1 MVAVAIGDRRAFRSR
16 KAVPQN
22 EEAGR
27 SFRKLVA
34 LYVALVVAVCI
45 VPAVSHASD
54 LTDLFTTVAFSG
66 SWEVFAKFNWLGKT
80 LQFLISTFCL
90 LGIVLTV
97 VRVTITILYKSSES
111 IFDRVHEIHTR
122 AQGNQFFGL
131 PTAIKEVA
139 GGNFGT
145 GADAIIGFLFFL
157 MPDIVV
163 YSDYNPDRMA
173 YNLQKDDTL
182 TTYFL
187 KISLPTIFTIF
198 FFAIG
203 FNGVLWQAYGNVVD
217 ALATVAKKA
226 VDVDLAAYVNK
237 ALNAGAYYQFSLDD
251 GTEVGAFKEKIAKS
265 LYNRMLLKMDDLSTS
280 QMQTVGS
287 SIQSWV
293 DKQVTAGDIDSHLNV
308 DASSRKVAEDDSAVK
323 NFTYNVEI
331 NSNSTAPEGKGVYH
345 RVVPI
350 GDLGVSVSGDVNYY
364 VHLIIS
370 KNPNADETRYF
381 ELGGGTTSKG
391 DAGTVDKPLGDKK

>member
-66 SWEVFAKFNWLGKT
+66 SWEVFAKFNWLGKA

-370 KNPNADETRYF
+370 KNPNADEPRYF

>member
-66 SWEVFAKFNWLGKT
+66 SWEVFAKFNWLGKA

-145 GADAIIGFLFFL
+145 GADAIVGFLFFL

-293 DKQVTAGDIDSHLNV
+293 DNQVTAGDIDSHLNV

-391 DAGTVDKPLGDKK
+391 DAGTVDKPLGDKE

>member
-66 SWEVFAKFNWLGKT
+66 SWEVFAKFNWLGKA

-198 FFAIG
+198 FFAI
-203 FNGVLWQAYGNVVD
+203 
-217 ALATVAKKA
+217 
-226 VDVDLAAYVNK
+226 
-237 ALNAGAYYQFSLDD
+237 
-251 GTEVGAFKEKIAKS
+251 
-265 LYNRMLLKMDDLSTS
+265 
-280 QMQTVGS
+280 
-287 SIQSWV
+287 
-293 DKQVTAGDIDSHLNV
+293 
-308 DASSRKVAEDDSAVK
+308 
-323 NFTYNVEI
+323 
-331 NSNSTAPEGKGVYH
+331 
-345 RVVPI
+345 
-350 GDLGVSVSGDVNYY
+350 
-364 VHLIIS
+364 
-370 KNPNADETRYF
+370 
-381 ELGGGTTSKG
+381 
-391 DAGTVDKPLGDKK
+391 

>member
-1 MVAVAIGDRRAFRSR
+1 MVAVAIGDRRAFRTR
-16 KAVPQN
+16 KLVPQN
-22 EEAGR
+22 KEAGR
-27 SFRKLVA
+27 SFRKLVV
-34 LYVALVVAVCI
+34 LYVTLVVAVCV

-66 SWEVFAKFNWLGKT
+66 SWEVFAKFNWLGKA

-145 GADAIIGFLFFL
+145 GADAIVGFLFFL

-308 DASSRKVAEDDSAVK
+308 DASSRKIAEDDSAIK

-381 ELGGGTTSKG
+381 ELGGGTTSKD
-391 DAGTVDKPLGDKK
+391 DAGTVDKPLGDKE

>member
-27 SFRKLVA
+27 SFKKLVA
-34 LYVALVVAVCI
+34 LYVTLVVAVCI
-45 VPAVSHASD
+45 VPAVSQASD

-66 SWEVFAKFNWLGKT
+66 SWEVFAKFNWLGKA

-145 GADAIIGFLFFL
+145 GADAIVGFLFFL

-293 DKQVTAGDIDSHLNV
+293 DNQVTAGDIDSHLNV

-391 DAGTVDKPLGDKK
+391 DAGTVDKPLGDKE

>member
-1 MVAVAIGDRRAFRSR
+1 MVAVIDEGKLGGACAPP
-16 KAVPQN
+16 PQN
-22 EEAGR
+22 EKISR
-27 SFRKLVA
+27 NFRRF
-34 LYVALVVAVCI
+34 VAVYVILAVGACI
-45 VPAVSHASD
+45 TPAFTHASE

-66 SWEVFAKFNWLGKT
+66 SWEVFAKFNWLGKA
-80 LQFLISTFCL
+80 LQFLISAFCL
-90 LGIVLTV
+90 IGIVLTV

-131 PTAIKEVA
+131 PTAVKEVA

-163 YSDYNPDRMA
+163 YSDYNPDKLA

-203 FNGVLWQAYGNVVD
+203 FNGVLWQAYGNIVD
-217 ALATVAKKA
+217 AMATVAKKA
-226 VDVDLAAYVNK
+226 VDVDLASYVNK

-251 GTEVGAFKEKIAKS
+251 GTEVGAFKEKVAKS
-265 LYNRMLLKMDDLSTS
+265 IYNKMLLKMDDLSTS
-280 QMQTVGS
+280 QMQAVGS
-287 SIQSWV
+287 NIQTWV
-293 DKQVTAGDIDSHLNV
+293 NEHVTADIIDGNLNTA
-308 DASSRKVAEDDSAVK
+308 DTARKISKDDKAIK
-323 NFTYNVEI
+323 NFTYTVEI
-331 NSNSTAPEGKGVYH
+331 NSNSTAPTIKGVYH
-345 RVVPI
+345 EVVGI
-350 GDLGVSVSGDVNYY
+350 GDFKVSSPIEYY

-370 KNPNADETRYF
+370 KNPNADETQYF
-381 ELGGGTTSKG
+381 ELKDGASSSGSDKPKDTTLGGTTTK
-391 DAGTVDKPLGDKK
+391 

>member
-27 SFRKLVA
+27 SFKKLVA
-34 LYVALVVAVCI
+34 LYVTLVVAVCI
-45 VPAVSHASD
+45 VPAVSQASD

-66 SWEVFAKFNWLGKT
+66 SWEVFAKFNWLGKA

-145 GADAIIGFLFFL
+145 GADAIVGFLFFL

-293 DKQVTAGDIDSHLNV
+293 DNQVTAGDIDSHLNV
-308 DASSRKVAEDDSAVK
+308 DAGSRKVAEDDSAVK

-391 DAGTVDKPLGDKK
+391 DAGTVDKPLGDKE

>member
-66 SWEVFAKFNWLGKT
+66 SWEVFAKFNWLGKA

>member
-27 SFRKLVA
+27 SFKKLVA
-34 LYVALVVAVCI
+34 LYVTLVVAVCI
-45 VPAVSHASD
+45 VPAVSQASD

-66 SWEVFAKFNWLGKT
+66 SWEVFAKFNWLGKA

-145 GADAIIGFLFFL
+145 GADAIVGFLFFL

-293 DKQVTAGDIDSHLNV
+293 DNQVTAGDIDSHLNV

-381 ELGGGTTSKG
+381 ELGGGTASKG
-391 DAGTVDKPLGDKK
+391 DAGTVDKPLGDKE